1 MIERGF
7 TEKKLN
13 DASIAELKARARR
26 ARGDILTMTTL
37 AASGHPG
44 GSMSSLEM
52 YLTLYACARV
62 FPGEPYNP
70 DRDRIV
76 ISHGHTSPGAYSAL
90 AATGFFNREDVL
102 SGFRRAGSI
111 FEGHV
116 ERTVPGI
123 EWGTGNLGQGLSV
136 GCACALGARLKKK
149 KYHTFVVMGDG
160 EQQKGQI
167 SEARRFA
174 VKYNLTNLT
183 VLIDYNR
190 LQISGDTHKV
200 MPQNI
205 KQNFL
210 SDGWK
215 VMEIDG
221 HDLQEVYYAL
231 HTSVNDNTAPMAIIA
246 KTVMG
251 KGVSFMENL
260 AKYHGSTLSE
270 EQYLK
275 AMTELGLPPELEKYR
290 EKRKTAPVNGVHHWG
305 AAPTITLQPGDPIVY
320 GADIKTDNRSAF
332 GSALKSLALANKDL
346 ADASPIAVF
355 DCDLATSVKVDGFE
369 SVQPAHFFQV
379 GIQEH
384 NAAAMA
390 GALSADG
397 IVSFFADFGVFGV
410 CETYNQHR
418 LSDINHA
425 NLKLVCTHV
434 GLDVGEDGK
443 THQCI
448 DYVGLLQNLFGFKI
462 VLPADPNQTDRATR
476 FIATNP
482 GSFFLGMGRS
492 KTPTILDEAGNPLF
506 GNDYR
511 FTYGAIDSVRQGTDA
526 TIMTCGCML
535 APAIKAWEALKTKG
549 VSVRVLN
556 VSCPKDL
563 DEDVLAEAAANGI
576 IITCE
581 DHNVHTGLGS
591 IVANHLATRGLRA
604 RLRKLG
610 VAAYG
615 MSGPT
620 SDVFKAAG
628 LSADAIVQAVEEE
641 LKKK

>member
-7 TEKKLN
+7 TQPKLD
-13 DASIAELKARARR
+13 DATADELRARARR

-62 FPGEPYNP
+62 YPDNP
-70 DRDRIV
+70 RHPERDRIV

-90 AATGFFNREDVL
+90 AASGFFSREAAL
-102 SGFRRAGSI
+102 AGFRRAGSI

-136 GCACALGARLKKK
+136 GCGFALGARLKKK
-149 KYHTFVVMGDG
+149 TYHTFVVMGDG

-174 VKYNLTNLT
+174 AKYRLPITA
-183 VLIDYNR
+183 LIDLNH
-190 LQISGDTHKV
+190 LQISGNTSDV
-200 MPQNI
+200 MPQNV

-221 HDLQEVYYAL
+221 HDLQEIYYAL
-231 HTSVNDNTAPMAIIA
+231 YTATHETAAPIAIIA

-251 KGVSFMENL
+251 KGVSFMENQ
-260 AKYHGSTLSE
+260 AKYHGSTLSD

-275 AMTELGLPPELEKYR
+275 AMTELGLAPELEPFR
-290 EKRKTAPVNGVHHWG
+290 ELRKQPVGAEAKCDTASEIAVLPGEPQPY
-305 AAPTITLQPGDPIVY
+305 AADV
-320 GADIKTDNRSAF
+320 KTDNRSAF
-332 GSALKSLALANKDL
+332 GTALKSIALANKDR
-346 ADASPIAVF
+346 ADSTPIAVF
-355 DCDLATSVKVDGFE
+355 DCDLATSVKVDGFA
-369 SVQPAHFFQV
+369 SVQPDHFFQV

-384 NAAAMA
+384 NSAAMA
-390 GALSADG
+390 GALSTDG
-397 IVSFFADFGVFGV
+397 VVSFFADFGVFGV

-425 NLKLVCTHV
+425 NLKLVCTHL

-448 DYVGLLQNLFGFKI
+448 DYIGLFQNLFGYKVI
-462 VLPADPNQTDRATR
+462 LPADPNQTDLATR
-476 FIATNP
+476 FVASHVGT
-482 GSFFLGMGRS
+482 FLLGMGRS
-492 KTPTILDEAGNPLF
+492 KTPIITDEAGKPFF
-506 GNDYR
+506 GPGYTFR
-511 FTYGAIDSVRQGTDA
+511 YGAIDVIREGGDA
-526 TIMTCGCML
+526 AILTYGCLL
-535 APAIKAWEALKTKG
+535 APALKAWEALKSKG
-549 VSVRVLN
+549 ISARLLN

-563 DEDVLAEAAANGI
+563 DEAVIGQAAQTGAVV
-576 IITCE
+576 TFE

-610 VAAYG
+610 VAGYA
-615 MSGPT
+615 MSGAT
-620 SDVFKAAG
+620 GDIFRAAG
-628 LSADAIVQAVEEE
+628 LSAEALVQAVEEE
-641 LKKK
+641 VKSK

>member
-7 TEKKLN
+7 TQQKMD
-13 DASIAELKARARR
+13 DATAAELRARARK

-62 FPGEPYNP
+62 YPDNPHHP

-76 ISHGHTSPGAYSAL
+76 ISHGHTSPGAYSSL
-90 AATGFFNREDVL
+90 AATGFFKREDVL
-102 SGFRRAGSI
+102 AGFRRAGSI

-136 GCACALGARLKKK
+136 GCAFALGARLKKK
-149 KYHTFVVMGDG
+149 SYHTFVIMGDG

-174 VKYNLTNLT
+174 AKYNLSNLT
-183 VLIDYNR
+183 VLIDYNH
-190 LQISGDTHKV
+190 LQISGETHKV
-200 MPQNI
+200 MPQNV

-221 HDLQEVYYAL
+221 HDLAEVYHAL
-231 HTSVNDNTAPMAIIA
+231 YTAVNNTTGPMAIIA

-260 AKYHGSTLSE
+260 AKYHGSPLSE

-275 AMTELGLPPELEKYR
+275 AMTELGLPPELETYK
-290 EKRKTAPVNGVHHWG
+290 EMRKTPAARDEHRIAPSDVDI
-305 AAPTITLQPGDPIVY
+305 APGEPIIY
-320 GADIKTDNRSAF
+320 GADIKTDNRSGF
-332 GSALKSLALANKDL
+332 GSALKSIALANKDRPG
-346 ADASPIAVF
+346 ASPIAVF
-355 DCDLATSVKVDGFE
+355 DCDLATSVKVDGFD
-369 SVQPAHFFQV
+369 SVQPDHFFQV

-390 GALSADG
+390 GALSTDG
-397 IVSFFADFGVFGV
+397 VVSFFADFGVFGV

-425 NLKLVCTHV
+425 NIKLVCTHV

-448 DYVGLLQNLFGFKI
+448 DYMGLFQNLFGFKI
-462 VLPADPNQTDRATR
+462 ILPADPNQTDRATR
-476 FIATNP
+476 FIATHP
-482 GSFFLGMGRS
+482 GNFFLGMGRS
-492 KTPTILDEAGNPLF
+492 KTPTILDEAGSPFF
-506 GNDYR
+506 GQNYT
-511 FTYGAIDSVRQGTDA
+511 FTYGAIDTVRQGTDA
-526 TIMTCGCML
+526 AIMTCGCML
-535 APAIKAWEALKTKG
+535 APALKAWEALKAKG
-549 VSVRVLN
+549 ISVRVLN
-556 VSCPKDL
+556 VSCPKDV
-563 DEDVLAEAAANGI
+563 DEKILADAAATGI
-576 IITCE
+576 IVTYE
-581 DHNVHTGLGS
+581 DHSVHTGLGS
-591 IVANHLATRGLRA
+591 IIANHLATRGLRA

-615 MSGPT
+615 LSGPT
-620 SDVFKAAG
+620 ADIFKAAG
-628 LSADAIVQAVEEE
+628 LSADTLAAAVEEE
-641 LKKK
+641 VKRK

>member
-7 TEKKLN
+7 APKKLD
-13 DASIAELKARARR
+13 DATVAELQARARR

-62 FPGEPYNP
+62 FPGDPHNP

-102 SGFRRAGSI
+102 TDFRRAGSI

-136 GCACALGARLKKK
+136 GCAFALGARLKKK

-167 SEARRFA
+167 AEARRFA
-174 VKYNLTNLT
+174 AKYNLSNLT

-190 LQISGDTHKV
+190 LQISGDTHQV

-205 KQNFL
+205 KENFL

-215 VMEIDG
+215 IIEIDG
-221 HDLQEVYYAL
+221 HNLHEVYGAL
-231 HTSVNDNTAPMAIIA
+231 HTAVNDTTGPMAIIA
-246 KTVMG
+246 RTVMG
-251 KGVSFMENL
+251 RGVSFMENL
-260 AKYHGSTLSE
+260 AKYHGSTLTE

-275 AMTELGLPPELEKYR
+275 AMTELGLPPELEPYK
-290 EKRKTAPVNGVHHWG
+290 EKRKNTPVNDEHNL
-305 AAPTITLQPGDPIVY
+305 AATPITILPGDPIVY
-320 GADIKTDNRSAF
+320 GADTKTDNRSAF
-332 GSALKSLALANKDL
+332 GSALKSIARTNKDFP
-346 ADASPIAVF
+346 DASPIAVF
-355 DCDLATSVKVDGFE
+355 DCDLATSVKVDGFD
-369 SVQPAHFFQV
+369 SVQPDHFFQS

-384 NAAAMA
+384 HTAAMA
-390 GALSADG
+390 GALSTDG
-397 IVSFFADFGVFGV
+397 VVSFFADFGVFGV

-448 DYVGLLQNLFGFKI
+448 DYVGLFQNLFGFKV

-476 FIATNP
+476 FVATNP
-482 GSFFLGMGRS
+482 GNFFLGMGRS
-492 KTPTILDEAGNPLF
+492 KTPTILDETGSPFF
-506 GNDYR
+506 GSDYS
-511 FTYGAIDSVRQGTDA
+511 FTYGAIDVVRQGTDA

-535 APAIKAWEALKTKG
+535 SPAIKAWEALKTKG

-563 DEDVLAEAAANGI
+563 DEDVIAEAAANGI
-576 IITCE
+576 IITYE

-620 SDVFKAAG
+620 ADVFKAAG
-628 LSADAIVQAVEEE
+628 LSADALVQAVEEE

>member
-7 TEKKLN
+7 TKTKLD
-13 DASIAELKARARR
+13 DASVSELQARARR

-52 YLTLYACARV
+52 YLTLYACANV
-62 FPGEPYNP
+62 YPESPHHP

-90 AATGFFNREDVL
+90 AATGFFKREDML
-102 SGFRRAGSI
+102 AGFRRAGSI

-136 GCACALGARLKKK
+136 GCGFALGARLKKK
-149 KYHTFVVMGDG
+149 NYHTFVVMGDG

-167 SEARRFA
+167 AEARRFA
-174 VKYNLTNLT
+174 VKYNLSNLT
-183 VLIDYNR
+183 VLIDCNR
-190 LQISGDTHKV
+190 LQISGDTHQV

-205 KQNFL
+205 KENFL

-215 VMEIDG
+215 VIEIDG
-221 HDLQEVYYAL
+221 HDLPEIYMAL
-231 HTSVNDNTAPMAIIA
+231 HTAVNDTTGPMAIIA
-246 KTVMG
+246 RTVMG
-251 KGVSFMENL
+251 RGVSFMENL
-260 AKYHGSTLSE
+260 AKYHGSTLTE

-275 AMTELGLPPELEKYR
+275 AMTELGLPPELEPYK
-290 EKRKTAPVNGVHHWG
+290 EKRKNTPINCEHPL
-305 AAPTITLQPGDPIVY
+305 AAGTINVQPGEPIIY
-320 GADIKTDNRSAF
+320 DSDTRTDNRSAF
-332 GSALKSLALANKDL
+332 GSALKSIALANRDL
-346 ADASPIAVF
+346 ADATPIAVF
-355 DCDLATSVKVDGFE
+355 DCDLATSVKVDGFA
-369 SVQPAHFFQV
+369 SVQPGHFFQS

-384 NAAAMA
+384 NAATMA
-390 GALSADG
+390 GALSIDG
-397 IVSFFADFGVFGV
+397 VVSFFADFGVFGV

-425 NLKLVCTHV
+425 HLKLVCTHV

-476 FIATNP
+476 FVAANS
-482 GSFFLGMGRS
+482 GNFFLGMGRS
-492 KTPTILDEAGNPLF
+492 KTPTILDETGSPLF
-506 GNDYR
+506 GADYR
-511 FTYGAIDSVRQGTDA
+511 FTYGAIDVIRQGTDA

-535 APAIKAWEALKTKG
+535 APAIKAWEALKAKG
-549 VSVRVLN
+549 VSVRLLN

-563 DEDVLAEAAANGI
+563 DEDVIAEAAANGI
-576 IITCE
+576 IITYE

-620 SDVFKAAG
+620 ADVFKAAG
-628 LSADAIVQAVEEE
+628 LSAEALVQAVEEE

>member
-1 MIERGF
+1 MMIERGF
-7 TEKKLN
+7 TKKKLS
-13 DASIAELKARARR
+13 DAAIAELKARARR

-52 YLTLYACARV
+52 YLTLYACANV
-62 FPGEPYNP
+62 YPDNPHHP

-90 AATGFFNREDVL
+90 AATGFFKREDAIT
-102 SGFRRAGSI
+102 GFRRAGSI

-136 GCACALGARLKKK
+136 GCGFALGARLKKK
-149 KYHTFVVMGDG
+149 NYHTFVIMGDG

-174 VKYNLTNLT
+174 AKYNLANLT

-190 LQISGDTHKV
+190 LQISGETHKV
-200 MPQNI
+200 MPQNV

-221 HDLQEVYYAL
+221 HDLAEVYLAL
-231 HTSVNDNTAPMAIIA
+231 HTAVNDASGPMAIIA

-260 AKYHGSTLSE
+260 AKYHGSPLSE
-270 EQYLK
+270 EHYLK
-275 AMTELGLPPELEKYR
+275 AMIELGLPSELETYK
-290 EKRKTAPVNGVHHWG
+290 EKRKAP
-305 AAPTITLQPGDPIVY
+305 AAHDQHRIATCEVDIQPGEPIIY
-320 GADIKTDNRSAF
+320 GADIKTDNRSGF
-332 GSALKSLALANKDL
+332 GSALKSIAQANKDRL
-346 ADASPIAVF
+346 GASPIAVF

-369 SVQPAHFFQV
+369 SVEPGHFFQV

-390 GALSADG
+390 GALSAEG
-397 IVSFFADFGVFGV
+397 VVSFFADFGVFGV

-425 NLKLVCTHV
+425 NIKLVCTHV

-448 DYVGLLQNLFGFKI
+448 DYMGLFQNLFGFKI
-462 VLPADPNQTDRATR
+462 VIPADPNQTDRATR
-476 FIATNP
+476 FIATHP
-482 GSFFLGMGRS
+482 GNYFLGMGRS
-492 KTPTILDEAGNPLF
+492 KTPTILDEAGNPFF
-506 GNDYR
+506 GKDYT
-511 FTYGAIDSVRQGTDA
+511 FTYGAIDVVRQGTDA
-526 TIMTCGCML
+526 TVMTCGCML
-535 APAIKAWEALKTKG
+535 APAIKAWEALKAKG
-549 VSVRVLN
+549 ISVRVLN

-563 DEDVLAEAAANGI
+563 DEKALADAAATGS
-576 IITCE
+576 IITYE

-591 IVANHLATRGLRA
+591 IVANHLATRGLQA

-620 SDVFKAAG
+620 SDIFKAAG
-628 LSADAIVQAVEEE
+628 LSADALVQAVEEE
-641 LKKK
+641 VRK

>member
-7 TEKKLN
+7 TKKKLD
-13 DASIAELKARARR
+13 DAAIAELKARARR

-62 FPGEPYNP
+62 FPDDPHNP

-90 AATGFFNREDVL
+90 AATGFFKREDAIT
-102 SGFRRAGSI
+102 GFRRAGSI

-136 GCACALGARLKKK
+136 GCGFALGARLKKK
-149 KYHTFVVMGDG
+149 TYHTFVVMGDG

-174 VKYNLTNLT
+174 AKYNLSNLT

-205 KQNFL
+205 KENFL

-215 VMEIDG
+215 VIEIDG
-221 HDLQEVYYAL
+221 HNLHEVYGAL
-231 HTSVNDNTAPMAIIA
+231 HTAVNDTTGTMAIIA
-246 KTVMG
+246 RTVMG
-251 KGVSFMENL
+251 RGVSFMENL
-260 AKYHGSTLSE
+260 AKYHGSTLTE

-275 AMTELGLPPELEKYR
+275 AMTELGLPPELEPYK
-290 EKRKTAPVNGVHHWG
+290 EKRKNTPVNDEHHL
-305 AAPTITLQPGDPIVY
+305 AANPITIAPGDPIIY
-320 GADIKTDNRSAF
+320 AADTKTDNRSAF
-332 GSALKSLALANKDL
+332 GSALKSIAQANKDL
-346 ADASPIAVF
+346 PEASPIAVF
-355 DCDLATSVKVDGFE
+355 DCDLATSVKVDGFD
-369 SVQPAHFFQV
+369 SVQPDHFFQV

-390 GALSADG
+390 GALSTDG
-397 IVSFFADFGVFGV
+397 VVSFFADFGVFGV

-448 DYVGLLQNLFGFKI
+448 DYVGLFQNLFGFKV

-476 FIATNP
+476 FVAKNP
-482 GSFFLGMGRS
+482 GNFFLGMGRS
-492 KTPTILDEAGNPLF
+492 KTPIILDEAGNPLF
-506 GNDYR
+506 GTDYT
-511 FTYGAIDSVRQGTDA
+511 FTYGAIDVVRQGTDA

-535 APAIKAWEALKTKG
+535 APAIKAWEALKAKG
-549 VSVRVLN
+549 ISVRLLN
-556 VSCPKDL
+556 VSCPKNL
-563 DEDVLAEAAANGI
+563 DEDVIAEAAANGI
-576 IITCE
+576 IITYE

-610 VAAYG
+610 VTAYG

-628 LSADAIVQAVEEE
+628 LSADALVQAVEEE
-641 LKKK
+641 LRKK

>member
-7 TEKKLN
+7 THKKLD

-62 FPGEPYNP
+62 FPGDPHNP

-90 AATGFFNREDVL
+90 AATGFFSREDAIT
-102 SGFRRAGSI
+102 GFRRAGSI

-136 GCACALGARLKKK
+136 GCAFALGARLKKK
-149 KYHTFVVMGDG
+149 AYHTFVVMGDG

-174 VKYNLTNLT
+174 AKYNLANLT

-190 LQISGDTHKV
+190 LQISGDTHAV

-231 HTSVNDNTAPMAIIA
+231 HTAVNDNTAPMAIIA

-251 KGVSFMENL
+251 KGVAFMENL

-275 AMTELGLPPELEKYR
+275 AMTELGLPPELEPYK
-290 EKRKTAPVNGVHHWG
+290 EKRKNTPVNGGHHV
-305 AAPTITLQPGDPIVY
+305 APNPVVLQPGDPIIY
-320 GADIKTDNRSAF
+320 AADIKTDNRSAF
-332 GSALKSLALANKDL
+332 GSALKSIALANRDL
-346 ADASPIAVF
+346 PEASPMAVF

-369 SVQPAHFFQV
+369 SVQPDHFFQV

-384 NAAAMA
+384 NAAAMS

-397 IVSFFADFGVFGV
+397 VVSFFADFGVFGV

-448 DYVGLLQNLFGFKI
+448 DYIGVLQNLFGFKI

-476 FIATNP
+476 FVAANTGN
-482 GSFFLGMGRS
+482 FFLGMGRS
-492 KTPTILDEAGNPLF
+492 KTPVITDEAGKPCF
-506 GNDYR
+506 GDGYR
-511 FTYGAIDSVRQGTDA
+511 FTYGAIDVVRQGADA
-526 TIMTCGCML
+526 AVLTCGCML
-535 APAIKAWEALKTKG
+535 APAVKAWEALKAKG
-549 VSVRVLN
+549 ISVRVLN
-556 VSCPKDL
+556 VACPRDL
-563 DEDVLAEAAANGI
+563 DEAVMAEAAATGS
-576 IITCE
+576 IITYE

-610 VAAYG
+610 VTAYG

-620 SDVFKAAG
+620 SDVFRAAG
-628 LSADAIVQAVEEE
+628 LSAEALVQAVEEE
-641 LKKK
+641 VKKK